1 MAELNDQQRVA
12 LLNVRLGLP
21 EGALDPELALEA
33 LRHGSYTHERSLA
46 AGREVLRSNERLEFL
61 GDAILGF
68 LIARR
73 VYERFREAS
82 EGELTRLRAGLVR
95 EESLAIVARGLG
107 LGDLLLLGRG
117 EQRSG
122 GRENAARLADA
133 LEAVVAAVL
142 LSCGLER
149 TQEVV
154 DRLLAPLFDQGLLAR
169 DPKTELQQFFQSR
182 RRTPQYKVLSVAGP
196 DHARAFEVEVRLDEF
211 PLGRG
216 SGRSKKEAEQAAARA
231 ALEAPQA
238 VERALLDEAISLV
251 PSDSAWPDLAAEES
265 ARLRVAL
272 VDADIEHIGSTAVP
286 GLDGKAIIDLLIGVP
301 ELTPS
306 LRIPDYEAFGEAG
319 VPGRLYFRKRGPV
332 SFNAQVVE
340 RGGPLW
346 RDALVLRDYLRAHPE
361 ERGRYASG
369 KREAI
374 ASGATTLFRYS
385 DAKAALVE
393 GLLERA
399 RRWAPGWMRA
409 CRVPSAL

>member
-21 EGALDPELALEA
+21 EGSLDPQLALEA
-33 LRHGSYTHERSLA
+33 LRHGSYAHERSLS
-46 AGREVLRSNERLEFL
+46 AGRPVLRSNERLEFL

-169 DPKTELQQFFQSR
+169 DPKTELQQLFQSR

-196 DHARAFEVEVRLDEF
+196 DHARSYEVEVRLDGF

-231 ALEAPQA
+231 ALETPQA
-238 VERALLDEAISLV
+238 LERALLDEAISLV

-265 ARLRVAL
+265 ARLRAAL

-286 GLDGKAIIDLLIGVP
+286 GLDGKAIIDLLIGVR
-301 ELTPS
+301 ELAPS

-374 ASGATTLFRYS
+374 ASGATTLLRYS

-399 RRWAPGWMRA
+399 RRWAPG
-409 CRVPSAL
+409 

>member
-21 EGALDPELALEA
+21 EGSLDPQLALEA
-33 LRHGSYTHERSLA
+33 LRHGSYAHERSLS
-46 AGREVLRSNERLEFL
+46 AGRPVLRSNERLEFL

-169 DPKTELQQFFQSR
+169 DPKTELQQLFQSR

-196 DHARAFEVEVRLDEF
+196 DHARSFEVEVRLDGF

-231 ALEAPQA
+231 ALETPQA
-238 VERALLDEAISLV
+238 LERALLDEAISLV

-265 ARLRVAL
+265 ARVRAAL

-286 GLDGKAIIDLLIGVP
+286 GLDGKAIIDLLIGVR
-301 ELTPS
+301 ELAPS

-374 ASGATTLFRYS
+374 ASGATTLLRYS

-399 RRWAPGWMRA
+399 RRWAPG
-409 CRVPSAL
+409 

>member
-21 EGALDPELALEA
+21 EGSLDPKLALEA
-33 LRHGSYTHERSLA
+33 LRHGSYAHERSLS
-46 AGREVLRSNERLEFL
+46 AGRPVLRSNERLEFL

-82 EGELTRLRAGLVR
+82 EGELTRLRAALVR

-154 DRLLAPLFDQGLLAR
+154 ERLLAPLFDQGVLAR
-169 DPKTELQQFFQSR
+169 DPKTELQQLFQSR

-196 DHARAFEVEVRLDEF
+196 DHARSYEVEVRLDGF

-231 ALEAPQA
+231 ALETPQA

-265 ARLRVAL
+265 ARVRAAL

-286 GLDGKAIIDLLIGVP
+286 GLDGKAVIDLLIGVR

-346 RDALVLRDYLRAHPE
+346 RDALEGQIRSSHRTAGLQADRA
-361 ERGRYASG
+361 AN
-369 KREAI
+369 
-374 ASGATTLFRYS
+374 
-385 DAKAALVE
+385 
-393 GLLERA
+393 
-399 RRWAPGWMRA
+399 
-409 CRVPSAL
+409 

>member
-21 EGALDPELALEA
+21 EGSLDPQLALEA
-33 LRHGSYTHERSLA
+33 LRHGSYAHERSLS
-46 AGREVLRSNERLEFL
+46 AGRPVLRSNERLEFL

-142 LSCGLER
+142 LSCGPER

-154 DRLLAPLFDQGLLAR
+154 ERLLAPLFDQGVLAR
-169 DPKTELQQFFQSR
+169 DPKTELQQLFQSR

-196 DHARAFEVEVRLDEF
+196 DHARSFEVEVRLDGF

-265 ARLRVAL
+265 ARLRAAL

-286 GLDGKAIIDLLIGVP
+286 GLDGKAIIDLLIGVR
-301 ELTPS
+301 ELAPS

-374 ASGATTLFRYS
+374 ASGATTLLRYS

-399 RRWAPGWMRA
+399 RRWAPG
-409 CRVPSAL
+409 